1 MSRKKWFNFGG
12 KLWQFIS
19 FSNHFQNCFPV
30 TRNVSVG
37 FEVLEL
43 SIIFFNLL
51 KKHFNFYPLTLR
63 FCQRL
68 L

>member
-19 FSNHFQNCFPV
+19 FLNHFQNCFPV

-37 FEVLEL
+37 FEVVEL
-43 SIIFFNLL
+43 FN
-51 KKHFNFYPLTLR
+51 HF
-63 FCQRL
+63 
-68 L
+68 